1 MSEAAVRQHGRR
13 QAWAAPGGRHDR
25 LISVLGVALPVAIG
39 VLAAFLAM
47 TPLRQNNELSF
58 MLAKDNVEM
67 AGERMRVEN
76 ARYSG
81 ADDRGRAFQLTAE
94 SALQE
99 SSDDPILRLLD
110 LSAAMEL
117 DAGRAFIT
125 ANRGRYNV
133 DTQFVALDGPVE
145 FRASDG
151 YALSTRD
158 VVVDFNRQR
167 MQSRGPVSG
176 EIPLGT
182 FSANRMSLD
191 IEDRTVNLEGRAR
204 LRIVQGLGS

>member
-13 QAWAAPGGRHDR
+13 RIWAAPGGRHDR
-25 LISVLGVALPVAIG
+25 LIGALGVALPVAIG
-39 VLAAFLAM
+39 VLTAFLAM
-47 TPLRQNNELSF
+47 TPLRQNNELSC

-67 AGERMRVEN
+67 AGERMRVED

-81 ADDRGRAFQLTAE
+81 ADDRGRAFQLTAG

-99 SSDDPILRLLD
+99 SSDDSILRLDD

-125 ANRGRYNV
+125 ANQGRYNV

-145 FRASDG
+145 FRAADG

-167 MQSRGPVSG
+167 MRSRGPVSG

-182 FSANRMSLD
+182 FSGNRMSVDL
-191 IEDRTVNLEGRAR
+191 ETRTVTLDGRAR
-204 LRIVQGLGS
+204 LRIVQGLGG